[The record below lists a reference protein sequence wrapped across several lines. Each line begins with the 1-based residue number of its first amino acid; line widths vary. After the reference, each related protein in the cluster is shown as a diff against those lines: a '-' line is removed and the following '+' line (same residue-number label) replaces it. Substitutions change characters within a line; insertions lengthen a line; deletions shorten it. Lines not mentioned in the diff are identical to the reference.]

1 MELSLLC
8 DASVVVVMRERSS
21 NQISSYVSELED
33 TFFTQC
39 IQGIK
44 APDFTNNDVPF
55 IGMGQYERFFGC
67 NVKKRKYTKQAKS
80 EIEDYQRI
88 KLDNSQQITF
98 PGKLEDKLKEI
109 KAICGEL
116 KPKEATAELLKSE
129 PADIKTNFFI
139 DFPMLTVSLY

>member
-8 DASVVVVMRERSS
+8 DASVVVIMKEHSS
-21 NQISSYVSELED
+21 NQISTYVSHLED
-33 TFFTQC
+33 TFFAQC

-55 IGMGQYERFFGC
+55 IGMEQYERFFGC

-80 EIEDYQRI
+80 ETEDYQRI

-98 PGKLEDKLKEI
+98 PGKLEEKLKEI

-116 KPKEATAELLKSE
+116 KPKETNIEILKPE
-129 PADIKTNFFI
+129 PIDIKTNFFI
-139 DFPMLTVSLY
+139 DFPMLTVCFY